1 MNYWLGKTLSHTV
14 RCFLVALL
22 LIVLTACASSSD
34 QPLHGF
40 GFDAR
45 IDSPNIEILDYRYG
59 NLRIGPTQAE
69 PAGLAR
75 GSIPQ
80 LAGVAGYFPVGES
93 LYVKWRIRAT
103 GQTYEDTV
111 DLKNRL
117 PRDIKGGTVYFI
129 AKDSV
134 LMVYL
139 ITEEP
144 RPEGMEPQGPRK
156 TQYRKTFII
165 YPDNL
170 STFKK

>member
-1 MNYWLGKTLSHTV
+1 MKYSLSKTLSRTV

-22 LIVLTACASSSD
+22 LSVLTACAGSSD

-40 GFDAR
+40 GFDAGR
-45 IDSPNIEILDYRYG
+45 DSPNIEIVDYKYG
-59 NLRIGPTQAE
+59 AVKVGPTQTYKGDAE
-69 PAGLAR
+69 QGKTR
-75 GSIPQ
+75 QS
-80 LAGVAGYFPVGES
+80 AGVAGYFPVGES
-93 LYVKWRIRAT
+93 LYVKWRVRAT

-144 RPEGMEPQGPRK
+144 RPEGMAPQGPRQ